1 MALMKGIYDADAIP
15 IPLGL
20 MGGHRA
26 SVSALK
32 VRGALAEGVTSAND
46 VSY

>member
-1 MALMKGIYDADAIP
+1 MALMKGTYDADVILIP
-15 IPLGL
+15 PGL
-20 MGGHRA
+20 RGGHRT

-32 VRGALAEGVTSAND
+32 VRGALAEGVTSPND